1 MDNYYLTFSTDINLE
16 IFCKIFYVPLMKSLN
31 NLINLRDLLSEENS
45 KHSNNKF
52 KMPFKTY
59 GKKESSGHIALWII
73 SLGHQKDGVLQWLGK
88 DELVNHKAVAFL
100 QIH

>member
-1 MDNYYLTFSTDINLE
+1 
-16 IFCKIFYVPLMKSLN
+16 MKSLN

-59 GKKESSGHIALWII
+59 GTKESPGHIALWII

-88 DELVNHKAVAFL
+88 DELVNHKAVAL
-100 QIH
+100 LLIH